1 MNITETIIIEA
12 EPQDV
17 VGALLKVNNIS
28 PDYEIKKFTYS
39 LSKITDKDLLSK
51 MDLTEY
57 KITHC
62 RLELV
67 KVKKEK
73 NETPY

>member
-1 MNITETIIIEA
+1 MKKTEKIIIDA

-17 VGALLKVNNIS
+17 AKALMQLNDIS
-28 PDYEIKKFTYS
+28 PDYEIKEFTYS
-39 LSKITDKDLLSK
+39 LSKIADKDLLDK

-62 RLELV
+62 RLELIK
-67 KVKKEK
+67 KVKEK
-73 NETPY
+73 